1 MADCPEGGLAAR
13 VRGGLPSLLAP
24 PHRPSLPP
32 IPPWQELPLQPPA
45 PSPAAPRAGT
55 HPSTG
60 TVGQEQREAVGCP
73 RCSYMSPPPPT
84 GKWAVPSD
92 SSRASPRA
100 SPGLRGTSLE
110 PGLLTCRPGP
120 SYSSGLP
127 SVPALELQGITRP
140 KQGERRSSTPTQAAA
155 PPPPKG
161 CSARAGQRVDSRVW
175 PIQQAGSGV
184 SDGESRV

>member
-1 MADCPEGGLAAR
+1 MSGGRAGSQGTRWIA
-13 VRGGLPSLLAP
+13 
-24 PHRPSLPP
+24 LPP
-32 IPPWQELPLQPPA
+32 GATPSSLTPAHSSLAGASTAA
-45 PSPAAPRAGT
+45 PSALPGCPQSWYSPKHRHRRAGT
-55 HPSTG
+55 ERSM
-60 TVGQEQREAVGCP
+60 GCP
-73 RCSYMSPPPPT
+73 RCSYMSPPPPP
-84 GKWAVPSD
+84 GKWAVPSA
-92 SSRASPRA
+92 SSWASPRA

-184 SDGESRV
+184 IDGESRV

>member
-1 MADCPEGGLAAR
+1 MSGGRAGSQGTRWIA
-13 VRGGLPSLLAP
+13 
-24 PHRPSLPP
+24 LPP
-32 IPPWQELPLQPPA
+32 GATPSSLTPAHSSLAGASTAAPA

-73 RCSYMSPPPPT
+73 RCSYMSPPPPP

>member
-73 RCSYMSPPPPT
+73 RCSYMSPPPPP

-175 PIQQAGSGV
+175 PIQQAGSGCQ
-184 SDGESRV
+184 

>member
-1 MADCPEGGLAAR
+1 MSGGRAGSQGTRWIA
-13 VRGGLPSLLAP
+13 
-24 PHRPSLPP
+24 
-32 IPPWQELPLQPPA
+32 LPLGATPSSLTPTHSSLAGASTAAPA

-73 RCSYMSPPPPT
+73 RCSYMSPPPPP